1 MCLYI
6 VCSVVDTYV
15 IRYQSNNARETKHQV
30 VENLDNLREVILER
44 QKSRL
49 LKKLMN
55 TFTKYYVCTLS
66 SKPSCLELVPVELSS
81 LQIDA
86 SDTIIKPWE

>member
-1 MCLYI
+1 MCLHI
-6 VCSVVDTYV
+6 VCSVVDKYV
-15 IRYQSNNARETKHQV
+15 IRWKSDNARETQHQV
-30 VENLDNLREVILER
+30 VENLDNLREVFLER

-66 SKPSCLELVPVELSS
+66 SKPSCLELVLIELSF

-86 SDTIIKPWE
+86 SYTIIKPWK

>member
-1 MCLYI
+1 ML
-6 VCSVVDTYV
+6 SGKKSD
-15 IRYQSNNARETKHQV
+15 NARETQHQV

-55 TFTKYYVCTLS
+55 TFTKYYVCILS
-66 SKPSCLELVPVELSS
+66 SKPSCLELVPIELSFM
-81 LQIDA
+81 QIDA
-86 SDTIIKPWE
+86 SDTIIKPWSHEVKSL

>member
-1 MCLYI
+1 ML
-6 VCSVVDTYV
+6 SDKKV
-15 IRYQSNNARETKHQV
+15 IMPARH
-30 VENLDNLREVILER
+30 NINIILER

-66 SKPSCLELVPVELSS
+66 SKPSCLELVPVEMSF

-86 SDTIIKPWE
+86 SDTIIKP